1 MIFPRPFRDPTK
13 RGIVRACDDHCDI
26 AAAKRLEHLAGFPWV
41 QILMN
46 VFSDSQVCNFLSTSR
61 IPFNYNG
68 MNGRIEELFQRL
80 EHLAEQRNRLGLR
93 EGIGRK
99 VSQRTPTTY
108 VVEEGFCPYGRDKD
122 KEKLKTLSDN
132 ESSSNFS
139 VVPIVGIF
147 PS

>member
-26 AAAKRLEHLAGFPWV
+26 AAAK
-41 QILMN
+41 
-46 VFSDSQVCNFLSTSR
+46 VCNFLSTSR

-122 KEKLKTLSDN
+122 KRKVKNT
-132 ESSSNFS
+132 
-139 VVPIVGIF
+139 I
-147 PS
+147 